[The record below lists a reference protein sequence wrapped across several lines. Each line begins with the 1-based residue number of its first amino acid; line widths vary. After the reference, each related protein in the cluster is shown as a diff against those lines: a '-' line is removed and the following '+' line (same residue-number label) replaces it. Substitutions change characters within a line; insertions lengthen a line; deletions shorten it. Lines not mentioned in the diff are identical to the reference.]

1 MPALMVANLRDADLR
16 YANLDGAN
24 LIHADLNGANLI
36 SVNLKITKLTNAAT
50 SAETRWP
57 DGFDRVAAGVV
68 WKSSAIL
75 E

>member
-16 YANLDGAN
+16 DANLDGAN
-24 LIHADLNGANLI
+24 LIHAVLNGANLI
-36 SVNLKITKLTNAAT
+36 SVNLSITKLTNAAT

-57 DGFDRVAAGVV
+57 DGFDPVAAGVV